1 MSQITAKVIED
12 SISSS
17 AKRLVTMQLVYPRF
31 IHAEAKTHRVLSI
44 SSEEAVLL
52 TQDDGFMSDPNLSRN
67 ASSSRA
73 IPVAKMLEQ
82 VRNNPAMPVHWGANQ
97 PGMQAYA
104 ECNELITVPGDLAD
118 AYGRFCGVHGFYE
131 REKATREDW
140 WKFLGWI
147 AAAGAEAFSEA
158 GYHKQIVNRRLEA
171 DQLIHVIV
179 TASEWDNFFEL
190 RNHPAAQPEIR
201 ALAIAMQEAMEESK
215 ATTFYRASGDIQNSD
230 NWHLPYVTVEE
241 RLKYPFNPTYLAK
254 LSAARCARVSFLN
267 HDGTTPVEEKD
278 IALYDMLVGSR
289 PLHASPV
296 EHQAYPDDLEMSKH
310 LWGNFKGWVQHRKLV
325 ENRILK

>member
-17 AKRLVTMQLVYPRF
+17 AKRLVTMQLTYPRF

-97 PGMQAYA
+97 PGMQAAVELTGADLMMTKA
-104 ECNELITVPGDLAD
+104 EWLS
-118 AYGRFCGVHGFYE
+118 
-131 REKATREDW
+131 
-140 WKFLGWI
+140 
-147 AAAGAEAFSEA
+147 AAGSAASHAEIMMERGA
-158 GYHKQIVNRRLEA
+158 HKQVVNRILEPF
-171 DQLIHVIV
+171 QLMHVIV

-190 RNHPAAQPEIR
+190 RNHPDAQPEIR
-201 ALAIAMQEAMEESK
+201 ALAIAMQEAMNESK
-215 ATTFYRASGDIQNSD
+215 EITYYRSSGDIQSSV
-230 NWHLPYVTVEE
+230 NWHLPYVTAEE
-241 RLKYPFNPTYLAK
+241 RLKHPFNPRHLAK

-296 EHQAYPDDLEMSKH
+296 EHQAFPDDLEMSGH

-325 ENRILK
+325 ENEIGA

>member
-17 AKRLVTMQLVYPRF
+17 AKRLVTMQLTYPRF
-31 IHAEAKTHRVLSI
+31 IHAEFMTHRV
-44 SSEEAVLL
+44 
-52 TQDDGFMSDPNLSRN
+52 FSRN

-97 PGMQAYA
+97 PGMQARSEHDAMVSVGDFVRFDNPADA
-104 ECNELITVPGDLAD
+104 ELYELEITDITVQDAWRQAASQAAD
-118 AYGRFCGVHGFYE
+118 
-131 REKATREDW
+131 
-140 WKFLGWI
+140 I
-147 AAAGAEAFSEA
+147 AEAMANA
-158 GYHKQIVNRRLEA
+158 GYHKQVANRILEPF
-171 DQLIHVIV
+171 QLMHVIV

-190 RNHPAAQPEIR
+190 RNHPDAQPEIR
-201 ALAIAMQEAMEESK
+201 ALAIAMQEAMNESK
-215 ATTFYRASGDIQNSD
+215 EVTHYRNSGDIQSSV
-230 NWHLPYVTVEE
+230 NWHLPYVTTEE
-241 RLKYPFNPTYLAK
+241 RLKHPFNPRHLAK

-296 EHQAYPDDLEMSKH
+296 EHQAFPDDLEMSGH

-325 ENRILK
+325 ENEIGA